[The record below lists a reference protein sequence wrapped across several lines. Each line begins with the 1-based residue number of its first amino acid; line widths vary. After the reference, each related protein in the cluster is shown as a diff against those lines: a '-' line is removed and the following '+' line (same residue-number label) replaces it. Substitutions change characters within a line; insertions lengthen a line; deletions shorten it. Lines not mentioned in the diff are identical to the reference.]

1 MKPFKQ
7 EKVAY
12 SIQEVSK
19 MLDVNA
25 SLLRYWEKEFPVIKP
40 ERSDKGTRTY
50 RKDDIDTIKLIYHLV
65 KEKGLTLEGAKQQL
79 KTNKG
84 KVVESEDII
93 SRLKFVRSELKT
105 LLEEI
110 VGMEKDI
117 NS

>member
-1 MKPFKQ
+1 MKPSKQ

-19 MLDVNA
+19 MLDVNT

-50 RKDDIDTIKLIYHLV
+50 SKKDIDTIKLIYHLV

-79 KTNKG
+79 KVNKG
-84 KVVESEDII
+84 EVVKSEDIVN
-93 SRLKFVRSELKT
+93 RLKAVRSELIS
-105 LLEEI
+105 LVDEI
-110 VGMEKDI
+110 EAMEKDVI
-117 NS
+117 A